1 MWSVRKDRKG
11 RRMQQAVLPS
21 PLSSWSV
28 AHRACPR
35 VRPQSILP
43 AFLLDCKVFFW
54 PLIPRAVSKT
64 SLGPIIAA
72 VKFGSGPA
80 MFFWKTIMQIY
91 FYWTNLKYSRF
102 QMFIFF
108 FQIDY
113 PKLFFSSWNVLFFC
127 QTMEK
132 QLGKIKR
139 LTFSKVKEYFWQKQ
153 WKKQLAKKT
162 WLWSGLT
169 CFDQILFFLDGKWKK
184 WRHKKNKKSD
194 QIWSNLQKSD

>member
-54 PLIPRAVSKT
+54 PLIPRAVAKT

-91 FYWTNLKYSRF
+91 FHWTNLKYSRF
-102 QMFIFF
+102 QMFNLFF

-113 PKLFFSSWNVLFFC
+113 PKLFFSSWNVFYC

-132 QLGKIKR
+132 QLGNIKR
-139 LTFSKVKEYFWQKQ
+139 LSFSKVKGYFLQKQ
-153 WKKQLAKKT
+153 WKKQLAKKNMVLIRFDL
-162 WLWSGLT
+162 LWSDFIFWG
-169 CFDQILFFLDGKWKK
+169 WKK
-184 WRHKKNKKSD
+184 
-194 QIWSNLQKSD
+194 